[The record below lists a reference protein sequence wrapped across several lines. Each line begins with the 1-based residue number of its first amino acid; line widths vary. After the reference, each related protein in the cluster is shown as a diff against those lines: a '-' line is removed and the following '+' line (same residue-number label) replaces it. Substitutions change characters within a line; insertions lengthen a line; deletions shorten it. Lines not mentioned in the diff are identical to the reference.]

1 MAGQSRPS
9 GGVAEAGSL
18 RHAPALKAAEPPR
31 RAAFPGE
38 PAGRSL
44 PPCYVPTYLLTY
56 LLTYLPAYL
65 LTYRSEEVELLTNL
79 LTNPLTNLLTT
90 YRSEEAEICREM
102 AELLPRRID
111 MEANKAAKAKELD

>member
-1 MAGQSRPS
+1 M
-9 GGVAEAGSL
+9 
-18 RHAPALKAAEPPR
+18 
-31 RAAFPGE
+31 
-38 PAGRSL
+38 
-44 PPCYVPTYLLTY
+44 
-56 LLTYLPAYL
+56 
-65 LTYRSEEVELLTNL
+65 VELLTNL